1 MKSMNPHLVFPGCAR
16 EALQFYQ
23 AVFGGEAEFFEVGD
37 REHTGLPKDAIFHS
51 ELRGDNFRL
60 MAADAA
66 PGEGSTG
73 GDRVRLHI
81 ECGDKDELERTF
93 AALSEGGAV
102 HCEICAAF
110 GGLFAMTTDR
120 YGISWFLT
128 LPD

>member
-1 MKSMNPHLVFPGCAR
+1 MKSMNPHIVFPGCAQ
-16 EALQFYQ
+16 EALRFYQ
-23 AVFGGEAEFFEVGD
+23 AVFGGEAQFFEVGE

-51 ELRGDNFRL
+51 ELKGGNFRL
-60 MAADAA
+60 MVADS
-66 PGEGSTG
+66 PPSIT
-73 GDRVRLHI
+73 GDRVRLHV
-81 ECGDKDELERTF
+81 ECADRGELERYF
-93 AALSEGGAV
+93 AALSEGGSV